1 MNEHLNHFHF
11 PCQHHETTV
20 EQPQPKFSAP
30 MLIVKNNEL
39 VVEQKV

>member
-1 MNEHLNHFHF
+1 MNEHLHPHYI
-11 PCQHHETTV
+11 PHRDEIPV

-30 MLIVKNNEL
+30 MLVVKNNEL

>member
-1 MNEHLNHFHF
+1 MNEHLHPHYI
-11 PCQHHETTV
+11 PHRHETTV

-30 MLIVKNNEL
+30 MLVVKNNEL